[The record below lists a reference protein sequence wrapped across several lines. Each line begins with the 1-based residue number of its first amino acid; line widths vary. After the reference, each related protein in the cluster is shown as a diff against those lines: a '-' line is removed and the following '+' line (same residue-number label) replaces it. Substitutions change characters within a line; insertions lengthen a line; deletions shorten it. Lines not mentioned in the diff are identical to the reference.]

1 MYATEAADQI
11 LCSILYG
18 IPNVYAEMKT
28 YAKIMKIIAEPIN
41 GWEAQD
47 KLFQCQIRCKAD
59 GRIIPEN

>member
-28 YAKIMKIIAEPIN
+28 YAKIMKIIPEPIN

-47 KLFQCQIRCKAD
+47 KLLSVLNKM
-59 GRIIPEN
+59 